1 MSIASTWNPQLT
13 RAQLAHQEY
22 MAWRRLREQ
31 GLVPAPAAP
40 FIEELSPVRDC
51 GVAAVQ
57 AGLLAD

>member
-1 MSIASTWNPQLT
+1 MSIASTWTRQST

-22 MAWRRLREQ
+22 LAWQRLRAD
-31 GLVPAPAAP
+31 GLVAAPAQHFA
-40 FIEELSPVRDC
+40 ETLSPVRDC

>member
-1 MSIASTWNPQLT
+1 MSTASTWTRQLT

-22 MAWRRLREQ
+22 LAWQRLREQ
-31 GLVPAPAAP
+31 GLVAAPATP
-40 FIEELSPVRDC
+40 FVEELSPVRDC